1 MKQGDNYTL
10 TVGDQSSTFTL
21 DDITY
26 SEGSGGMQ
34 RPGGNLDNGQND
46 STNGSSQNTDNRFEL
61 RQHEHIEDNSR
72 HFNIQKQLINL
83 QKCLIL

>member
-34 RPGGNLDNGQND
+34 RPGGNLDKWR
-46 STNGSSQNTDNRFEL
+46 NTENRAATQMMEIC
-61 RQHEHIEDNSR
+61 RDWMV
-72 HFNIQKQLINL
+72 IQIMGRMTAQMAVHRTKTIVRAQTA
-83 QKCLIL
+83 